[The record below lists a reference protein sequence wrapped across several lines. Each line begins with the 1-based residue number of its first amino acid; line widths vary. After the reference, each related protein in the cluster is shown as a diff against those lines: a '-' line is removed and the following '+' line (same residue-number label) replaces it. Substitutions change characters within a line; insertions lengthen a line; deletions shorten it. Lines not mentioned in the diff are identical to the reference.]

1 MKTRIKICGITNLQD
16 AQAAVDSGVDILG
29 FNFYKASPR
38 YISTEATRTIIRQ
51 LPFYMSTVG
60 ILVQP
65 RKDEMLQIAQASL
78 VNALQVY
85 EPQDVH
91 DFHDF
96 PIPIIYCIRLQ
107 DGEMLKIPE
116 NGAAM
121 ILLDT
126 YSKSE
131 YGGTG
136 DRFDW
141 EKISNKIPRERLILA
156 GGINTDNV
164 EEALRI
170 VNPSVVDVAS
180 GAEIKPGKKDTKK
193 MAELVEKIENF
204 NKKNFEF

>member
-16 AQAAVDSGVDILG
+16 AQAAVNCGVDILG

-38 YISTEATRTIIRQ
+38 YINPEATRAIIRQ
-51 LPFYMSTVG
+51 LPFYLGTAG

-65 RKDEMLQIAQASL
+65 RKDEMLQIAQESL

-85 EPQDVH
+85 EPLDIH

-136 DRFDW
+136 KRFDW
-141 EKISNKIPRERLILA
+141 AKITDTIPRERLILA
-156 GGINTDNV
+156 GGIDTDNV
-164 EEALRI
+164 DEALRM
-170 VNPSVVDVAS
+170 VNPAVVDVAS
-180 GAEIKPGKKDTKK
+180 GAEIEPGKKDEKK
-193 MAELVEKIENF
+193 MAELVKKIESF
-204 NKKNFEF
+204 NQKNFQ

>member
-16 AQAAVDSGVDILG
+16 AQAAVNCGVDILG

-38 YISTEATRTIIRQ
+38 YINPEATRAIIRQ

-65 RKDEMLQIAQASL
+65 RKDEMLQIAQESL

-85 EPQDVH
+85 EPQDIH

-136 DRFDW
+136 KRFDW
-141 EKISNKIPRERLILA
+141 AKITDTIPRERLILA
-156 GGINTDNV
+156 GGIDTDNV

-170 VNPSVVDVAS
+170 VNPAVVDVAS
-180 GAEIKPGKKDTKK
+180 GAEIEPGKKDEKK
-193 MAELVEKIENF
+193 MAELVKKIESF
-204 NKKNFEF
+204 NQKNIQ

>member
-16 AQAAVDSGVDILG
+16 AQAAVNCGVDILG

-38 YISTEATRTIIRQ
+38 YINPEATRAIIRQ
-51 LPFYMSTVG
+51 LPFYLGTAG

-65 RKDEMLQIAQASL
+65 RKDEMLQIAQESL

-85 EPQDVH
+85 EPLDIH

-136 DRFDW
+136 KRFDW
-141 EKISNKIPRERLILA
+141 AKITDTIPRERLILA
-156 GGINTDNV
+156 GGIDTDNV

-170 VNPSVVDVAS
+170 VNPAVVDVAS
-180 GAEIKPGKKDTKK
+180 GAEIEPGKKDEKK
-193 MAELVEKIENF
+193 MAELVKKIESF
-204 NKKNFEF
+204 NQKNIQ

>member
-16 AQAAVDSGVDILG
+16 AQAAVNCGVDILG

-38 YISTEATRTIIRQ
+38 YINPEATRAIIRQ
-51 LPFYMSTVG
+51 LPFYLGTAG

-65 RKDEMLQIAQASL
+65 RKDEMLQIAQESL

-85 EPQDVH
+85 EPLDIH

-136 DRFDW
+136 KRFDW
-141 EKISNKIPRERLILA
+141 AKITNTIPRERLILA
-156 GGINTDNV
+156 GGIDTDNV

-170 VNPSVVDVAS
+170 VNPAVVDVAS
-180 GAEIKPGKKDTKK
+180 GAEIEPGKKDEKK
-193 MAELVEKIENF
+193 MAELVKKIESF
-204 NKKNFEF
+204 NQKNFQ

>member
-1 MKTRIKICGITNLQD
+1 LKTRIKICGITNLQD
-16 AQAAVDSGVDILG
+16 AQAAVNCGVDILG

-38 YISTEATRTIIRQ
+38 YINPEATRTIIRQ

-65 RKDEMLQIAQASL
+65 RKDEMLQIAQESL

-85 EPQDVH
+85 EPQDIH

-116 NGAAM
+116 NEAAM

-136 DRFDW
+136 KRFDW
-141 EKISNKIPRERLILA
+141 AKITDTIPQERLILA
-156 GGINTDNV
+156 GGIDTDNV

-170 VNPSVVDVAS
+170 VNPAVVDVAS
-180 GAEIKPGKKDTKK
+180 GAEIEPGKKDEKK
-193 MAELVEKIENF
+193 MAELVKKIESF
-204 NKKNFEF
+204 NQKNIQ

>member
-16 AQAAVDSGVDILG
+16 AQAAVNCGVDILG

-38 YISTEATRTIIRQ
+38 YINQEATRAIIRQ
-51 LPFYMSTVG
+51 LPFYLGTAG

-65 RKDEMLQIAQASL
+65 RKDEMLQIAQESL

-85 EPQDVH
+85 EPLDIH

-136 DRFDW
+136 KRFDW
-141 EKISNKIPRERLILA
+141 AKITDTIPRERLILA
-156 GGINTDNV
+156 GGIDTDNV

-170 VNPSVVDVAS
+170 VNPAVVDVAS
-180 GAEIKPGKKDTKK
+180 GAEIEPGKKDEKK
-193 MAELVEKIENF
+193 MAELVKKIESF
-204 NKKNFEF
+204 NQKNIQ

>member
-16 AQAAVDSGVDILG
+16 AQAAVNCGVDILG

-38 YISTEATRTIIRQ
+38 YINQEATRAIIRQ
-51 LPFYMSTVG
+51 LPFYLGTAG

-65 RKDEMLQIAQASL
+65 RKDEMLQIAQESL

-85 EPQDVH
+85 EPLDIH

-136 DRFDW
+136 KRFDW
-141 EKISNKIPRERLILA
+141 AKITDTIPRERLILA
-156 GGINTDNV
+156 GGIDTDNV

-170 VNPSVVDVAS
+170 VYPAVVDVAS
-180 GAEIKPGKKDTKK
+180 GAEIEPGKKDEKK
-193 MAELVEKIENF
+193 MAELVKKIESLM
-204 NKKNFEF
+204 

>member
-16 AQAAVDSGVDILG
+16 AQAAVNCGVDILG

-38 YISTEATRTIIRQ
+38 YINPEATRTIIRQ

-65 RKDEMLQIAQASL
+65 RKDEMLQIAQESL

-85 EPQDVH
+85 EPQDIH

-116 NGAAM
+116 NEAAM

-136 DRFDW
+136 KRFDW
-141 EKISNKIPRERLILA
+141 AKITDTIPQERLILA
-156 GGINTDNV
+156 GGIDTDNV

-170 VNPSVVDVAS
+170 VNPAVVDVAS
-180 GAEIKPGKKDTKK
+180 GAEIEPGKKDEKK
-193 MAELVEKIENF
+193 MAELVKKIESF
-204 NKKNFEF
+204 NQKNIQ

>member
-1 MKTRIKICGITNLQD
+1 
-16 AQAAVDSGVDILG
+16 
-29 FNFYKASPR
+29 
-38 YISTEATRTIIRQ
+38 
-51 LPFYMSTVG
+51 MSTVG

-65 RKDEMLQIAQASL
+65 RKDEMLQIAQESL

-107 DGEMLKIPE
+107 DGEMLKIPK

-136 DRFDW
+136 NRFDW
-141 EKISNKIPRERLILA
+141 SKVTNTIPQERLILA
-156 GGINTDNV
+156 GGINADNV
-164 EEALRI
+164 EEALRA
-170 VNPSVVDVAS
+170 VNPAVVDVAS
-180 GAEIKPGKKDTKK
+180 GAEIEPGKKDEKK
-193 MAELVEKIENF
+193 MAELVKKIGSF
-204 NKKNFEF
+204 NQKNFQ